1 MQIEVNAQTRT
12 LQGTGASRRLR
23 RAGKTPGILYGG
35 NQPAVAIELDH
46 NELFQHLRKESFHSS
61 ILALNLDGNKQ
72 RVLLRAF
79 NMHPFRKEVQHID
92 FQRISA
98 DEKIHMSVPVHFLN
112 QDKSDAVKTGGA
124 KITHILTEIEVKC
137 LPDALP
143 EFLEVD
149 LSGIGVNASV
159 HASEIKLP
167 AGVEL
172 SLARGEDPVIATAAV
187 PRGTEE
193 EAAAPAAQAAP
204 AAPAAAPAAKPA
216 EEKKK

>member
-1 MQIEVNAQTRT
+1 MQIEVNAQTRK

-61 ILALNLDGNKQ
+61 ILALNLDGDKQ

-98 DEKIHMSVPVHFLN
+98 DEKIHMSVPVHFIN

-149 LSGIGVNASV
+149 LSSIGVNASV
-159 HASEIKLP
+159 HASDIKLP

-172 SLARGEDPVIATAAV
+172 ALARGENPVIATASV
-187 PRGTEE
+187 PRGAEE
-193 EAAAPAAQAAP
+193 ETAAAAAAP
-204 AAPAAAPAAKPA
+204 AAPAAAAAAKPA